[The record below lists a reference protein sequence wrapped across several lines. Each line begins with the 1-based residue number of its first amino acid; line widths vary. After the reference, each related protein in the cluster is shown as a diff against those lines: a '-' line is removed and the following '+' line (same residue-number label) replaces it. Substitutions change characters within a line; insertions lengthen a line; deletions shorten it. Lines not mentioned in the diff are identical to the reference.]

1 MSKQRVRLLVE
12 RVLRIKEEPKHNMD
26 KTEGKDFEVRLEDL
40 EAKHEEE
47 IIDYERRQQAGRP
60 IGSGR
65 MEKCV
70 DQVIGNRQKGK
81 GMSWTKPG
89 SRALALLKVAELNAR
104 SAAQTACA

>member
-1 MSKQRVRLLVE
+1 MGYL
-12 RVLRIKEEPKHNMD
+12 D
-26 KTEGKDFEVRLEDL
+26 
-40 EAKHEEE
+40 KHEQE

-70 DQVIGNRQKGK
+70 DHIHAGMNQVIGNRQKGK
-81 GMSWTKPG
+81 GMSWTKAG